1 VAAEEVLEVA
11 GREVRITNP
20 EKVFF
25 PALGATKLDLVR
37 YYLDVASGALTACRD
52 RPILL
57 KRHPNGVQGDF
68 FYQKRVPASRP
79 GWIQTANVTFPSGRS
94 ASFLSMHD
102 EAHLAWAIN
111 LGCLELHPWPV
122 RSRDVDHPDEMRI
135 DLDPTD
141 GVGFGDV
148 RRVALVA
155 AEVLEDHGMTGFPR
169 TSGKRG
175 IHVMIRIEPR
185 WDFRDVRRAALALG
199 REVERRAPEL
209 ATTAWWKEERH
220 GVFVDYNQNARDRT
234 LAAAY
239 SVRPTDDARVAAPLA
254 WDEVPDVDPAAFT
267 IRTMPERFAT
277 VGDPGAGIEDKVF
290 ALEPLLELSDRQ
302 AAEGATD
309 APWPPQF
316 PKAEGEPARVQ
327 PSRAKRPTT
336 KGAANTKPPAA
347 KRKTS

>member
-1 VAAEEVLEVA
+1 MAAEEVLEVA

-20 EKVFF
+20 GKVFF

-37 YYLDVASGALTACRD
+37 YYMAVGPGVLKARGD

-57 KRHPNGVQGDF
+57 KRHPNGVRGDF

-79 GWIQTANVTFPSGRS
+79 EWIQTATVTFPSGRS

-135 DLDPTD
+135 DLDPTE
-141 GVGFGDV
+141 GVGFADV
-148 RRVALVA
+148 RRVAMIA
-155 AEVLEDHGMTGFPR
+155 GEVLSDHRLTGFPR

-175 IHVMIRIEPR
+175 IHIMIRIEPR
-185 WDFRDVRRAALALG
+185 WDFGDVRRAALALG
-199 REVERRAPEL
+199 REVECRAPEL

-239 SVRPTDDARVAAPLA
+239 SVRPTDDARVATPLA
-254 WDEVPDVDPAAFT
+254 WDEVADVDPAAFT
-267 IRTMPERFAT
+267 IRTVPTRFAT
-277 VGDPGAGIEDKVF
+277 DGDPGAAIDDKVF
-290 ALEPLLELSDRQ
+290 PLEPLLELSDRQ
-302 AAEGATD
+302 AAEGAAD

-316 PKAEGEPARVQ
+316 PKADGEPRRVQ
-327 PSRAKRPTT
+327 PSRARGT
-336 KGAANTKPPAA
+336 KAEAPAKTKPAA
-347 KRKTS
+347 KGKTR